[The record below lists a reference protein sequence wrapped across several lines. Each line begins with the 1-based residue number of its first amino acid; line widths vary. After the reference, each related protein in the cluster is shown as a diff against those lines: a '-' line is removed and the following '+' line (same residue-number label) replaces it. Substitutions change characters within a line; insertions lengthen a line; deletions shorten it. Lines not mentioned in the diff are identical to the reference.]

1 MESTKRPVLVFTDDQ
16 KTEVQ
21 GEAKFLGFGFDFAE
35 FDKGMAIF
43 TVAIVEWKD
52 GTVNTIFPTCIQFLD
67 TDQVEAC
74 HVD

>member
-16 KTEVQ
+16 KAEVQ

-35 FDKGMAIF
+35 FDKGVAIY
-43 TVAIVEWKD
+43 TVAMVEWKD
-52 GTVNTIFPTCIQFLD
+52 GTVSAIFPTCIQFLD
-67 TDQVEAC
+67 TDKAEVT

>member
-52 GTVNTIFPTCIQFLD
+52 GTVNAILPTCIQFLD
-67 TDQVEAC
+67 TDQVEAR